1 MCYPSGK
8 TLFLLEE
15 ETWTLPNAK
24 PNTEHEPRG
33 REVELMNVNA
43 NCTYITYRLQSNW
56 NTPKGNW
63 YKLKDMYRRR
73 KHKCQ
78 QRCQLR
84 VNIFP
89 IKSRHLI
96 LTSPWQ
102 LSKSYNRENNNLLLF
117 LEPHQISLLICPTRA
132 EIKLDTGT
140 KLKRSCRQSCKV
152 HKGLLSGFLS
162 TDSLTLK
169 KRSLKHMAW
178 INHKNLSHARHVCC
192 SITSSRIDLLRDNI
206 FVAPKSS

>member
-33 REVELMNVNA
+33 REVELKNVNA
-43 NCTYITYRLQSNW
+43 NCTYITYHLQSNW

-152 HKGLLSGFLS
+152 HKGLFSGFLS
-162 TDSLTLK
+162 TDSLTFK

-178 INHKNLSHARHVCC
+178 INHNNMSHALHVCC
-192 SITSSRIDLLRDNI
+192 STTSSRIDLLRDNI
-206 FVAPKSS
+206 LVAPKSS